1 MRNGCRASATHA
13 AQRGGQVHAGVL
25 GLRVA
30 SGARARLVLRL
41 EACIVATWR
50 SGSWRFAST
59 RRPML
64 RNISLLQHGASD
76 LSMPLV
82 LDEHDGASNSSTPI
96 ANLENSN
103 AAAAI
108 NLENSKKMTS
118 MRLLVAIHN
127 ASTVAAETSTGDF
140 GLAETIVN
148 APSRC
153 TAACIAPPLPRR
165 AIAATSDKIGGCLAR
180 LTLARKVVGT

>member
-1 MRNGCRASATHA
+1 ML
-13 AQRGGQVHAGVL
+13 AGVL
-25 GLRVA
+25 GLLVA

-50 SGSWRFAST
+50 SGSWRVAAT

-64 RNISLLQHGASD
+64 RSISLLQHDASD

-118 MRLLVAIHN
+118 MRLLVAIRN

-153 TAACIAPPLPRR
+153 TAACIAPPLPGR
-165 AIAATSDKIGGCLAR
+165 AICDERHECNAATATNAGSTARTRDLGAGWRGWDPGG
-180 LTLARKVVGT
+180 

>member
-1 MRNGCRASATHA
+1 
-13 AQRGGQVHAGVL
+13 
-25 GLRVA
+25 
-30 SGARARLVLRL
+30 
-41 EACIVATWR
+41 
-50 SGSWRFAST
+50 
-59 RRPML
+59 ML

-82 LDEHDGASNSSTPI
+82 LDEHDSASNSSTPI

-108 NLENSKKMTS
+108 NLENSKKRTS

-165 AIAATSDKIGGCLAR
+165 AICDERHECNAATATNAGSTARTRDLGAGWRGWDPGG
-180 LTLARKVVGT
+180 